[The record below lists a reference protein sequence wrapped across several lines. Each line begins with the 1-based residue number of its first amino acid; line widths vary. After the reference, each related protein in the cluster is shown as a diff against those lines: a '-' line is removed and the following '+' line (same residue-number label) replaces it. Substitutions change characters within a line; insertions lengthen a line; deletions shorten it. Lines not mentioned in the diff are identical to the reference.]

1 MTVIAACVCRGSGL
15 CVVQRRPSRSHAWD
29 TASEPNLL
37 TGLVL
42 SPTQPPQGGLYAPS
56 IFIGAAL
63 GTAFGLMA
71 HAVGDP
77 LGMTLAAPQAY
88 ALVGEC
94 LVRGALGLC
103 HVDALLLLLLVCVAA
118 ARSQLQ
124 SRILSPLLQARPPSW
139 PPTSPCRFLY
149 ALA

>member
-1 MTVIAACVCRGSGL
+1 M
-15 CVVQRRPSRSHAWD
+15 PS
-29 TASEPNLL
+29 LL
-37 TGLVL
+37 
-42 SPTQPPQGGLYAPS
+42 QGGLYAPS

-94 LVRGALGLC
+94 LPVVGHL
-103 HVDALLLLLLVCVAA
+103 
-118 ARSQLQ
+118 
-124 SRILSPLLQARPPSW
+124 
-139 PPTSPCRFLY
+139 
-149 ALA
+149 

>member
-1 MTVIAACVCRGSGL
+1 MCGCSGL
-15 CVVQRRPSRSHAWD
+15 SALPAIATAHLPLGCSHLLPELRA
-29 TASEPNLL
+29 AQPALL
-37 TGLVL
+37 TPRFACHSQTLPL
-42 SPTQPPQGGLYAPS
+42 QGGLYAPS

-94 LVRGALGLC
+94 LPVVGHL
-103 HVDALLLLLLVCVAA
+103 
-118 ARSQLQ
+118 
-124 SRILSPLLQARPPSW
+124 
-139 PPTSPCRFLY
+139 
-149 ALA
+149 